1 MSYKIIKEDNN
12 LVRDENTNAVLNTNM
27 HGLEAYKLQR
37 DKQRK
42 VDNVVSDVEN
52 LKNDLKDIK
61 NMLEKILTK

>member
-12 LVRDENTNAVLNTNM
+12 LVRDEETNAVLNTNISA
-27 HGLEAYKLQR
+27 LEAYKLQR

-42 VDNVVSDVEN
+42 VENAVSDVEN

>member
-1 MSYKIIKEDNN
+1 MEYKIIKEDNS
-12 LVRDENTNAVLNTNM
+12 LVRDEETNAVLNTNTNA
-27 HGLEAYKLQR
+27 LEAYKLQR

-42 VDNVVSDVEN
+42 VENVVSDVEN

>member
-12 LVRDENTNAVLNTNM
+12 LVRDEETNAVLNTNISA
-27 HGLEAYKLQR
+27 LEAYKLQR

-61 NMLEKILTK
+61 NMLEKIFTK

>member
-27 HGLEAYKLQR
+27 NGLEAYKLQR

>member
-12 LVRDENTNAVLNTNM
+12 LIRDEETNAVLNTNTSA
-27 HGLEAYKLQR
+27 LEAYKLQR

-42 VDNVVSDVEN
+42 VDDVVSDVQN

>member
-1 MSYKIIKEDNN
+1 MSYKLIKEDNN
-12 LVRDENTNAVLNTNM
+12 LVRDENTNAVLNTNIN
-27 HGLEAYKLQR
+27 GLEAYKLQR

>member
-12 LVRDENTNAVLNTNM
+12 LIRDEKTNAVLNINTSA
-27 HGLEAYKLQR
+27 LEAYKLQR

-42 VDNVVSDVEN
+42 VDDVVSDVQN